1 MSKPRTGG
9 APPVASKY
17 LVIAGCHKSGTTS
30 LYTYLSWHPAISAS
44 PTKETNFFLEHPEGT
59 ARDYERMF
67 VVTPGKDIF
76 MEASPDYFYGG
87 SVVAAR
93 LKKALPKLH
102 VVILIRNPVDKV
114 FEQFN
119 HNKKAMYVD
128 RAWSF
133 DDYMKDIPLDEVNE
147 AYRKGERY
155 KEERGKRPEDATE
168 PSLAEAR
175 KKLLVCGFLYEDL
188 FQWTEVFAKEEL
200 SIVWFDD
207 FARDPRAILRKLSTN
222 VGFDP
227 TFYDRAKFPIENA
240 SWIYRNATLH
250 RAGRRFFKS
259 YEPFFRRHYSVKRR
273 LRSAYFALNGISIK
287 DQMSLDTRRRLQDVY
302 REDLGKLQKLLRDIG
317 YASLPD
323 WLS

>member
-1 MSKPRTGG
+1 
-9 APPVASKY
+9 
-17 LVIAGCHKSGTTS
+17 
-30 LYTYLSWHPAISAS
+30 
-44 PTKETNFFLEHPEGT
+44 
-59 ARDYERMF
+59 
-67 VVTPGKDIF
+67 
-76 MEASPDYFYGG
+76 
-87 SVVAAR
+87 
-93 LKKALPKLH
+93 
-102 VVILIRNPVDKV
+102 
-114 FEQFN
+114 
-119 HNKKAMYVD
+119 
-128 RAWSF
+128 
-133 DDYMKDIPLDEVNE
+133 
-147 AYRKGERY
+147 
-155 KEERGKRPEDATE
+155 
-168 PSLAEAR
+168 LAEAR

-207 FARDPRAILRKLSTN
+207 FARDSRAILRKLSTN